1 MDLPKIEQKILKFW
15 QREKIFQKSL
25 ENRRKCPK
33 FVFYEGPPYAN
44 GKPGIHHL
52 LARAFKDIILRYKTM
67 RGFYVERKAGWDT
80 HGLPTE
86 MEAEK
91 KLGIKTKKDI
101 EKIGIEKFIKTCRE
115 SVFTYKKEWENFTK
129 RIGYWI
135 DLENSY
141 ITCSNEYIESVWWIL
156 KQIWKKGLLYQDY
169 KVVPY
174 CPRCGTSLSSH
185 EVAQGYKKVSDI
197 AIFLKFK
204 VKDIKSLEKDIKQK
218 DLKIPTYFL
227 VWTTT
232 PWTLCGNVALAVNP
246 NFSYVIIKIRTEN
259 KEEKLILAK
268 ERLKVIDQK
277 YQIIKEIKGK
287 DLLELEYQPIYKVSN
302 VSDKDIYK
310 VIKGDFVSS
319 DEGTG
324 IVHIAPAFGEE
335 DMEAI
340 KNQSSSFP
348 ILLTVDESGRM
359 KTPGYKW
366 NNMFIKDADKEIIA
380 DLKYRNLLYKKEIY
394 SHDYPFCWRC
404 DTPLIYYAKT
414 SWFIKTT
421 SVKKQLISNNEKIN
435 WIPNYLK
442 YGRFGEWLKD
452 IKDWNL
458 SRERFWGT
466 PLPIWQCEKCK
477 NTIIIG
483 SIKELEELSNKK
495 IKDLHRPY
503 IDKITFK
510 CEKCKGTV
518 RRVEEVIDCWFDS
531 GSMPF
536 AQSHFPFAFEKSQRL
551 ELKKLVKKL
560 NFPADFICEGID
572 QTRGWFYTLLA
583 ISTLL
588 GLGPSYKNV
597 ISHGIVLDAKGQKMS
612 KSKGNVI
619 SPSEVIDKYGA
630 DVARFYF
637 YTINSVGEPKRFD
650 LKDVRDLSRRFFD
663 TLWNVYL
670 FLYTYWNPSKGKKNK
685 IKLCF
690 TPSDFKGFKYSILDQ
705 WIISRLH
712 HLNSCVVEN
721 LEKYDVVSSARL
733 IKDFVEELSNWYVRR
748 SRKRFQKPSSEEEKN
763 QATSTLYYVLFHL
776 TKLLAPFCPFIS
788 EKLYQNLTK
797 MISGR
802 NFITNTKPSII
813 LKSVHLCDYPKPNKK
828 LINLRLEKK
837 MQEIKEIV
845 KQALAQRAKMR
856 IKVRQ
861 PLNELQITNYKLRK
875 EKELLEL
882 IKEEVNVKKVSFG
895 NKLILDTKITPELK
909 EEGIVREIIRQIQQM
924 RKDGG
929 LNPKQKIYLRYS
941 GKEFISSIIEKWK
954 EFIKEE
960 TNTFKLEQ
968 SSKRKERF
976 LVEKEFS
983 IEGENVWIGIKKR

>member
-1 MDLPKIEQKILKFW
+1 MNLPKIEQKILRFW

-25 ENRRKCPK
+25 ENRKKCSK

-91 KLGIKTKKDI
+91 KLGINTKKDI
-101 EKIGIEKFIKTCRE
+101 EKIGIDKFIKTCRE

-156 KQIWKKGLLYQDY
+156 KQIWERGLLYQDY

-185 EVAQGYKKVSDI
+185 EVAQGYKKVAEP

-204 VKDIKSLEKDIKQK
+204 VKDVKGLEADIEQK

-232 PWTLCGNVALAVNP
+232 PWTLPGNVALAVNP
-246 NFSYVIIKIRTEN
+246 NFSYVIIKLRVEN
-259 KEEKLILAK
+259 NDEKLILAK
-268 ERLKVIDQK
+268 ERLGVIDQK
-277 YQIIKEIKGK
+277 YQTIKEINGR
-287 DLLELEYQPIYKVSN
+287 DLLGLEYEPIYRASG
-302 VSDKDIYK
+302 VSDKSVYK
-310 VIKGDFVSS
+310 VIDGDFVSS

-335 DMEAI
+335 DMKVI
-340 KNQSSSFP
+340 KAQDSSFP
-348 ILLTVDESGRM
+348 ILLTVDGSGKMRA
-359 KTPGYKW
+359 PGYKW
-366 NNMFIKDADKEIIA
+366 NNMFVKDADNEIVA

-394 SHDYPFCWRC
+394 HHDYPFCWRC

-414 SWFIKTT
+414 SWFIKIT
-421 SVKKQLISNNEKIN
+421 SVKKQLISNNKKIN
-435 WIPNYLK
+435 WIPDYLK
-442 YGRFGEWLKD
+442 YGRFGEWLRD
-452 IKDWNL
+452 VKDWNL

-466 PLPIWQCEKCK
+466 PLPVWQCQKC
-477 NTIIIG
+477 NNIIVIG
-483 SIKELEELSNKK
+483 SINELEELSNKK
-495 IKDLHRPY
+495 VKDLHRPY
-503 IDKITFK
+503 IDRITFRCNK
-510 CEKCKGTV
+510 CGGVMK
-518 RRVEEVIDCWFDS
+518 RVDEVIDCWFDS

-536 AQSHFPFAFEKSQRL
+536 AQAHFPFAFARVQRPKSKAQNLEKL
-551 ELKKLVKKL
+551 IKKL

-583 ISTLL
+583 VSTLL
-588 GLGPSYKNV
+588 DLGPCYKNV
-597 ISHGIVLDAKGQKMS
+597 ISHGIVLDANGQKMS
-612 KSKGNVI
+612 KSRGNI
-619 SPSEVIDKYGA
+619 IIPEEIIEKYGA
-630 DVARFYF
+630 DTARFYF

-650 LKDVRDLSRRFFD
+650 FKDIEDLYRRFFA
-663 TLWNVYL
+663 TLWN
-670 FLYTYWNPSKGKKNK
+670 TYIFFSTYAEKDISPKPRIQN
-685 IKLCF
+685 LCL
-690 TPSDFKGFKYSILDQ
+690 LDK

-712 HLNSCVVEN
+712 NLNYKVIRN

-733 IKDFVEELSNWYVRR
+733 IKEFIEELSNWYVRR
-748 SRKRFQKPSSEEEKN
+748 SRRKFQKPNSKKEKN
-763 QATSTLYYVLFHL
+763 QASQTLYYVLLNL

-788 EKLYQNLTK
+788 EQLYRDLTK
-797 MISGR
+797 
-802 NFITNTKPSII
+802 ITSRSSFATIAEFRLAIPE
-813 LKSVHLCDYPKPNKK
+813 SVHLCDYPKPDKR
-828 LINLRLEKK
+828 LINPRLEKQ
-837 MQEIKEIV
+837 MREVREIT
-845 KQALAQRAKMR
+845 KQALAQRAKIG

-861 PLNELQITNYKLRK
+861 PLNELRIKNHELRR

-895 NKLILDTKITPELK
+895 NKLMLDTKITPELK

-929 LNPKQKIYLRYS
+929 LNPRQKIYLRYS

-954 EFIKEE
+954 EFIKQE
-960 TNTFKLEQ
+960 TNIFKLEQ
-968 SSKRKERF
+968 ASKRRERF
-976 LVEKEFS
+976 LAEKEFS
-983 IEGENVWIGIKKR
+983 IEKENLWIGIKKR

>member
-1 MDLPKIEQKILKFW
+1 MNLPKIEQKILRFW

-25 ENRRKCPK
+25 ENRKKCSK

-91 KLGIKTKKDI
+91 KLGINTKKDI
-101 EKIGIEKFIKTCRE
+101 EKIGIDKFIKTCRE

-156 KQIWKKGLLYQDY
+156 KQIWERGLLYQDY

-185 EVAQGYKKVSDI
+185 EVAQGYKKVAEP

-204 VKDIKSLEKDIKQK
+204 VKDIKGLEADIEQK

-232 PWTLCGNVALAVNP
+232 PWTLPGNVALAVNP
-246 NFSYVIIKIRTEN
+246 NFSYVIIKLRVEN
-259 KEEKLILAK
+259 NDEKLILAK
-268 ERLKVIDQK
+268 ERLGVIDQK
-277 YQIIKEIKGK
+277 YQTIKEINGR
-287 DLLELEYQPIYKVSN
+287 DLLGLEYEPIYRASG
-302 VSDKDIYK
+302 VSDKSVYK
-310 VIKGDFVSS
+310 VIDGDFVSS

-335 DMEAI
+335 DMKVI
-340 KNQSSSFP
+340 KAQDSSFP
-348 ILLTVDESGRM
+348 ILLTVDGSGKMRA
-359 KTPGYKW
+359 PGYKW
-366 NNMFIKDADKEIIA
+366 NNMFVKDADNEIVA

-394 SHDYPFCWRC
+394 HHDYPFCWRC

-414 SWFIKTT
+414 SWFIKIT
-421 SVKKQLISNNEKIN
+421 SVKKQLISNNKKIN
-435 WIPNYLK
+435 WIPDYLK
-442 YGRFGEWLKD
+442 YGRFGEWLRD
-452 IKDWNL
+452 VKDWNL

-466 PLPIWQCEKCK
+466 PLPVWQCQKC
-477 NTIIIG
+477 NNIIVIG
-483 SIKELEELSNKK
+483 SINELEELSNKK
-495 IKDLHRPY
+495 VKDLHRPY
-503 IDKITFK
+503 IDRITFRCNK
-510 CEKCKGTV
+510 CGGVMK
-518 RRVEEVIDCWFDS
+518 RVDEVIDCWFDS

-536 AQSHFPFAFEKSQRL
+536 AQAHFPFAFARVQRPKSKAQNLEKL
-551 ELKKLVKKL
+551 IKKL

-583 ISTLL
+583 VSTLL
-588 GLGPSYKNV
+588 DLGPCYKNV
-597 ISHGIVLDAKGQKMS
+597 ISHGIVLDANGQKMS
-612 KSKGNVI
+612 KSRGNI
-619 SPSEVIDKYGA
+619 IIPEEIIEKYGA
-630 DVARFYF
+630 DTARFYF

-650 LKDVRDLSRRFFD
+650 FKDIEDLYRRFFA
-663 TLWNVYL
+663 TLWN
-670 FLYTYWNPSKGKKNK
+670 TYIFFSTYAEKDISPKPRIQN
-685 IKLCF
+685 LCL
-690 TPSDFKGFKYSILDQ
+690 LDK

-712 HLNSCVVEN
+712 NLNYKVIRN

-733 IKDFVEELSNWYVRR
+733 IKEFIEELSNWYVRR
-748 SRKRFQKPSSEEEKN
+748 SRRKFQKPNSKKEKN
-763 QATSTLYYVLFHL
+763 QASQTLYYVLLNL

-788 EKLYQNLTK
+788 EQLYRDLTK
-797 MISGR
+797 
-802 NFITNTKPSII
+802 ITSRSSFATIAEFRLAIPE
-813 LKSVHLCDYPKPNKK
+813 SVHLCDYPKPDKR
-828 LINLRLEKK
+828 LINPRLEKQ
-837 MQEIKEIV
+837 MREVREIT
-845 KQALAQRAKMR
+845 KQALAQRAKIG

-861 PLNELQITNYKLRK
+861 PLNELRIKNHELRR

-895 NKLILDTKITPELK
+895 NKLMLDTKITPELK

-929 LNPKQKIYLRYS
+929 LNPRQKIYLRYS

-954 EFIKEE
+954 EFIKQE
-960 TNTFKLEQ
+960 TNIFKLEQ
-968 SSKRKERF
+968 ASKRRERF
-976 LVEKEFS
+976 LAEKEFS
-983 IEGENVWIGIKKR
+983 IEKENLWIGIKKR

>member
-25 ENRRKCPK
+25 KNRKRCPK

-91 KLGIKTKKDI
+91 KLGIKTKKEI

-129 RIGYWI
+129 RMGYWI

-185 EVAQGYKKVSDI
+185 EVAQGYKKIPEI

-204 VKDIKSLEKDIKQK
+204 VKDIKGLRKQK

-246 NFSYVIIKIRTEN
+246 NFSYVIIKIRTRN

-277 YQIIKEIKGK
+277 YQIVKEIKGK

-302 VSDKDIYK
+302 VSHKSIYK

-348 ILLTVDESGRM
+348 ILLTVDESGKM

-414 SWFIKTT
+414 SWFIKIT
-421 SVKKQLISNNEKIN
+421 SVKKQLVSNNKKIN

-466 PLPIWQCEKCK
+466 PLPIWQCQKCN

-510 CEKCKGTV
+510 CDKCKGV
-518 RRVEEVIDCWFDS
+518 MKRVVEVIDCWFDS

-536 AQSHFPFAFEKSQRL
+536 AQSHFPFAFERPQRL
-551 ELKKLVKKL
+551 EFKSQNLKKLVKKL

-588 GLGPSYKNV
+588 DLGPSYKNV

-619 SPSEVIDKYGA
+619 SPSEVIEQYGA

-637 YTINSVGEPKRFD
+637 YTINPVGEPKRFD
-650 LKDVRDLSRRFFD
+650 FKDIEDLYRRFFT
-663 TLWNVYL
+663 TLWNVYI
-670 FLYTYWNPSKGKKNK
+670 FFSTYGEKNISSKFRIQN
-685 IKLCF
+685 LCL
-690 TPSDFKGFKYSILDQ
+690 LDK

-712 HLNSCVVEN
+712 NLNHKVIEN

-748 SRKRFQKPSSEEEKN
+748 SRKRFQKPSSEKEKN
-763 QATSTLYYVLFHL
+763 QACQTLYYVLFYL

-797 MISGR
+797 MINRRSFPR
-802 NFITNTKPSII
+802 
-813 LKSVHLCDYPKPNKK
+813 SVHLCDYPKPNKK
-828 LINLRLEKK
+828 LINPRLEKK

-845 KQALAQRAKMR
+845 KQALAQRAKMK

-861 PLNELQITNYKLRK
+861 PLNELQISNYKLKK

-882 IKEEVNVKKVSFG
+882 IKEEVNVKKISFG
-895 NKLILDTKITPELK
+895 NELILDTKITPELK

-954 EFIKEE
+954 EFIKQE

-983 IEGENVWIGIKKR
+983 MEGENLWIGIKKR

>member
-1 MDLPKIEQKILKFW
+1 MNLPKIEQKILRFW

-25 ENRRKCPK
+25 ENRKKCSK

-91 KLGIKTKKDI
+91 KLGISTKKDI
-101 EKIGIEKFIKTCRE
+101 EKIGIDKFIKTCRE

-156 KQIWKKGLLYQDY
+156 KQIWERGLLYQDY

-174 CPRCGTSLSSH
+174 CPGCGTSLSSH
-185 EVAQGYKKVSDI
+185 EVAQGYKKVAEP

-204 VKDIKSLEKDIKQK
+204 VKDIKGLEADIEQK

-232 PWTLCGNVALAVNP
+232 PWTLPGNVALAVNP
-246 NFSYVIIKIRTEN
+246 NFSYVIIKLRVEN
-259 KEEKLILAK
+259 NDEKLILAK
-268 ERLKVIDQK
+268 ERLGVIDQK
-277 YQIIKEIKGK
+277 YQTIKEINGR
-287 DLLELEYQPIYKVSN
+287 DLLGLEYEPIYRASG
-302 VSDKDIYK
+302 VSDKSVYK
-310 VIKGDFVSS
+310 VIDGDFVSS

-335 DMEAI
+335 DMKVI
-340 KNQSSSFP
+340 KAQDSSFP
-348 ILLTVDESGRM
+348 ILLTVDGSGKMRA
-359 KTPGYKW
+359 PGYKW
-366 NNMFIKDADKEIIA
+366 NNMFVKDADNEIVA

-394 SHDYPFCWRC
+394 HHDYPFCWRC

-414 SWFIKTT
+414 SWFIKIT
-421 SVKKQLISNNEKIN
+421 SVKKQLISNNKKIN
-435 WIPNYLK
+435 WIPDYLK
-442 YGRFGEWLKD
+442 YGRFGEWLRD
-452 IKDWNL
+452 VKDWNL

-466 PLPIWQCEKCK
+466 PLPVWQCQKC
-477 NTIIIG
+477 NNIIVIG
-483 SIKELEELSNKK
+483 SINELEELSNKK
-495 IKDLHRPY
+495 VKDLHRPY
-503 IDKITFK
+503 IDRITFRCNK
-510 CEKCKGTV
+510 CGGVMK
-518 RRVEEVIDCWFDS
+518 RVDEVIDCWFDS

-536 AQSHFPFAFEKSQRL
+536 AQAHFPFAFARAQRPKSKAQNLEKL
-551 ELKKLVKKL
+551 IKKL

-583 ISTLL
+583 VSTLL
-588 GLGPSYKNV
+588 DLGPCYKNV
-597 ISHGIVLDAKGQKMS
+597 ISHGIVLDANGQKMS
-612 KSKGNVI
+612 KSRGNI
-619 SPSEVIDKYGA
+619 IIPEEIIEKYGA
-630 DVARFYF
+630 DTARFYF

-650 LKDVRDLSRRFFD
+650 FKDIEDLYRRFFA
-663 TLWNVYL
+663 TLWN
-670 FLYTYWNPSKGKKNK
+670 TYIFFSTYAEKDISPKPRIQN
-685 IKLCF
+685 LCL
-690 TPSDFKGFKYSILDQ
+690 LDK

-712 HLNSCVVEN
+712 NLNYKVIRN

-733 IKDFVEELSNWYVRR
+733 IKEFIEELSNWYVRR
-748 SRKRFQKPSSEEEKN
+748 SRRKFQKPNSKKEKN
-763 QATSTLYYVLFHL
+763 QASQTLYYVLLNL

-788 EKLYQNLTK
+788 EQLYRDLTK
-797 MISGR
+797 
-802 NFITNTKPSII
+802 ITSRSSFATIAEFRLAIPE
-813 LKSVHLCDYPKPNKK
+813 SVHLCDYPKPDKR
-828 LINLRLEKK
+828 LINPRLEKQ
-837 MQEIKEIV
+837 MREVREIT
-845 KQALAQRAKMR
+845 KQALAQRAKIG

-861 PLNELQITNYKLRK
+861 PLNELRIKNHELRR

-895 NKLILDTKITPELK
+895 NKLMLDTKITPELK

-929 LNPKQKIYLRYS
+929 LNPRQKIYLRYS

-954 EFIKEE
+954 EFIRQE
-960 TNTFKLEQ
+960 TNIFKLEQ
-968 SSKRKERF
+968 ASKRRERF
-976 LVEKEFS
+976 LAEKEFS
-983 IEGENVWIGIKKR
+983 IEKENLWIGIKKR

>member
-1 MDLPKIEQKILKFW
+1 MNLPKIEQKILRFW

-25 ENRRKCPK
+25 ENRKKCSR

-91 KLGIKTKKDI
+91 KLGIRTKKDI
-101 EKIGIEKFIKTCRE
+101 EKIGIDKFIKTCRE

-156 KQIWKKGLLYQDY
+156 KQIWERGLLYQDY

-185 EVAQGYKKVSDI
+185 EVAQGYKKVAEP

-204 VKDIKSLEKDIKQK
+204 VKDIKGLEADIEQK

-232 PWTLCGNVALAVNP
+232 PWTLPGNVALAVNP
-246 NFSYVIIKIRTEN
+246 NFSYVIIKLRTED
-259 KEEKLILAK
+259 EDEKLILNK
-268 ERLKVIDQK
+268 ERLGVIDQK
-277 YQIIKEIKGK
+277 YQIIKEINGR
-287 DLLELEYQPIYKVSN
+287 DLLGLKYEPIYRASGVF
-302 VSDKDIYK
+302 DKSIYK
-310 VIKGDFVSS
+310 VIDGDFVSS

-335 DMEAI
+335 DMKVI
-340 KNQSSSFP
+340 KAQDSPFP
-348 ILLTVDESGRM
+348 ILLTVDGSGKMR
-359 KTPGYKW
+359 TPGYKW
-366 NNMFIKDADKEIIA
+366 NNMFVKDADNEIIA

-394 SHDYPFCWRC
+394 HHDYPFCWRC

-414 SWFIKTT
+414 SWFIKIT
-421 SVKKQLISNNEKIN
+421 SVKKQLISNNKKIN
-435 WIPNYLK
+435 WIPDYLK
-442 YGRFGEWLKD
+442 YGRFGEWLRD
-452 IKDWNL
+452 VKDWNL

-466 PLPIWQCEKCK
+466 PLPVWQCQKC
-477 NTIIIG
+477 NNIIVID
-483 SIKELEELSNKK
+483 SINELEELSDKK
-495 IKDLHRPY
+495 VKDLHRPY
-503 IDKITFK
+503 IDRITFRCNK
-510 CEKCKGTV
+510 CGGAMK
-518 RRVEEVIDCWFDS
+518 RVDEVIDCWFDS

-536 AQSHFPFAFEKSQRL
+536 AQAHFPFAFARAQRPKSKAQNLEKL
-551 ELKKLVKKL
+551 IKKL

-583 ISTLL
+583 VSTLL
-588 GLGPSYKNV
+588 DLGPCYKNV
-597 ISHGIVLDAKGQKMS
+597 ISHGIVLDANGQKMS
-612 KSKGNVI
+612 KSRGNI
-619 SPSEVIDKYGA
+619 IIPEEIIEKYGA
-630 DVARFYF
+630 DTARFYF

-650 LKDVRDLSRRFFD
+650 FKDIEDLYRRFFA
-663 TLWNVYL
+663 TLWN
-670 FLYTYWNPSKGKKNK
+670 TYIFFSTYAEKDISPKPRIQN
-685 IKLCF
+685 LCL
-690 TPSDFKGFKYSILDQ
+690 LDK

-712 HLNSCVVEN
+712 NLNYKVIRN

-733 IKDFVEELSNWYVRR
+733 IKEFVEELSNWYVRR
-748 SRKRFQKPSSEEEKN
+748 SRRRFQKPNSKKEKN
-763 QATSTLYYVLFHL
+763 QASQILYYVLLNL

-788 EKLYQNLTK
+788 EQLYRDLTK
-797 MISGR
+797 IISR
-802 NFITNTKPSII
+802 SSFATIAELRLAIPE
-813 LKSVHLCDYPKPNKK
+813 SVHLCDYPKPDKR
-828 LINLRLEKK
+828 LINPRLEKQMRK
-837 MQEIKEIV
+837 VREIT
-845 KQALAQRAKMR
+845 KQALAQRAKTG

-861 PLNELQITNYKLRK
+861 PLNELRIKNHELRR

-895 NKLILDTKITPELK
+895 NKLMLDTKITPELK

-929 LNPKQKIYLRYS
+929 LNPRQKIYLRYS
-941 GKEFISSIIEKWK
+941 GREFISGIIEKWK
-954 EFIKEE
+954 KFIKQE
-960 TNTFKLEQ
+960 TNIFKLEQ
-968 SSKRKERF
+968 ASKRRERF
-976 LVEKEFS
+976 LAEKEFS
-983 IEGENVWIGIKKR
+983 IEKENLWIGIKKR

>member
-1 MDLPKIEQKILKFW
+1 MNLPKIEQKILRFW

-25 ENRRKCPK
+25 ENRKKCSK

-91 KLGIKTKKDI
+91 KLGISTKKDI
-101 EKIGIEKFIKTCRE
+101 EKIGIDKFIKTCRE

-156 KQIWKKGLLYQDY
+156 KQIWERGLLYQDY

-185 EVAQGYKKVSDI
+185 EVAQGYKKVAEP

-204 VKDIKSLEKDIKQK
+204 VKDIKGLEADIEQK

-232 PWTLCGNVALAVNP
+232 PWTLPGNVALAVNP
-246 NFSYVIIKIRTEN
+246 NFSYVIIKLRVEN
-259 KEEKLILAK
+259 NDEKLILAK
-268 ERLKVIDQK
+268 ERLGVIDQK
-277 YQIIKEIKGK
+277 YQTIKEINGR
-287 DLLELEYQPIYKVSN
+287 DLLGLEYEPIYRASG
-302 VSDKDIYK
+302 VSDKSVYK
-310 VIKGDFVSS
+310 VIDGDFVSS

-335 DMEAI
+335 DMKVI
-340 KNQSSSFP
+340 KAQDSSFP
-348 ILLTVDESGRM
+348 ILLTVDGSGKMRA
-359 KTPGYKW
+359 PGYKW
-366 NNMFIKDADKEIIA
+366 NNMFVKDADNEIVA

-394 SHDYPFCWRC
+394 HHDYPFCWRC

-414 SWFIKTT
+414 SWFIKIT
-421 SVKKQLISNNEKIN
+421 SVKKQLISNNKKIN
-435 WIPNYLK
+435 WIPDYLK
-442 YGRFGEWLKD
+442 YGRFGEWLRD
-452 IKDWNL
+452 VKDWNL

-466 PLPIWQCEKCK
+466 PLPVWQCQKC
-477 NTIIIG
+477 NNIIVIG
-483 SIKELEELSNKK
+483 SINELEELSNKK
-495 IKDLHRPY
+495 VKDLHRPY
-503 IDKITFK
+503 IDRITFRCNK
-510 CEKCKGTV
+510 CGGVMK
-518 RRVEEVIDCWFDS
+518 RVDEVIDCWFDS

-536 AQSHFPFAFEKSQRL
+536 AQAHFPFAFARAQRPKSKAQNLEKL
-551 ELKKLVKKL
+551 IKKL

-583 ISTLL
+583 VSTLL
-588 GLGPSYKNV
+588 DLGPCYKNV
-597 ISHGIVLDAKGQKMS
+597 ISHGIVLDANGQKMS
-612 KSKGNVI
+612 KSRGNI
-619 SPSEVIDKYGA
+619 IIPEEIIEKYGA
-630 DVARFYF
+630 DTARFYF

-650 LKDVRDLSRRFFD
+650 FKDIEDLYRRFFA
-663 TLWNVYL
+663 TLWN
-670 FLYTYWNPSKGKKNK
+670 TYIFFSTYAEKDISPKPRIQN
-685 IKLCF
+685 LCL
-690 TPSDFKGFKYSILDQ
+690 LDK

-712 HLNSCVVEN
+712 NLNYKVIRN
-721 LEKYDVVSSARL
+721 LEKYDVVSSARS
-733 IKDFVEELSNWYVRR
+733 IKEFIEELSNWYVRR
-748 SRKRFQKPSSEEEKN
+748 SRRKFQKPNSKKEKN
-763 QATSTLYYVLFHL
+763 QASQTLYYVLLNL

-788 EKLYQNLTK
+788 EQLYRDLTK
-797 MISGR
+797 
-802 NFITNTKPSII
+802 ITSRSSFATIAEFRLAIPE
-813 LKSVHLCDYPKPNKK
+813 SVHLCDYPKPDKR
-828 LINLRLEKK
+828 LINPRLEKQ
-837 MQEIKEIV
+837 MREVREIT
-845 KQALAQRAKMR
+845 KQALAQRAKIG

-861 PLNELQITNYKLRK
+861 PLNELRIKNHELRR

-895 NKLILDTKITPELK
+895 NKLMLDTKITPELK

-929 LNPKQKIYLRYS
+929 LNPRQKIYLRYS

-954 EFIKEE
+954 EFIRQE
-960 TNTFKLEQ
+960 TNIFKLEQ
-968 SSKRKERF
+968 ASKRRERF
-976 LVEKEFS
+976 LAEKEFS
-983 IEGENVWIGIKKR
+983 IEKENLWIGIKKR

>member
-1 MDLPKIEQKILKFW
+1 MNLPKIEQKILRFW

-25 ENRRKCPK
+25 ENRKKCSK

-91 KLGIKTKKDI
+91 KLGISTKKDI
-101 EKIGIEKFIKTCRE
+101 EKIGIDKFIKTCRE

-156 KQIWKKGLLYQDY
+156 KQIWERGLLYQDY

-185 EVAQGYKKVSDI
+185 EVAQGYKKVAEP

-204 VKDIKSLEKDIKQK
+204 VKDVKGLEADIEQK

-232 PWTLCGNVALAVNP
+232 PWTLPGNVALAVNP
-246 NFSYVIIKIRTEN
+246 NFSYVIIKLRVEN
-259 KEEKLILAK
+259 NDEKLILAK
-268 ERLKVIDQK
+268 ERLGVIDQK
-277 YQIIKEIKGK
+277 YQTIKEINGR
-287 DLLELEYQPIYKVSN
+287 DLLGLEYEPIYRASG
-302 VSDKDIYK
+302 VSDKSVYK
-310 VIKGDFVSS
+310 VIDGDFVSS

-335 DMEAI
+335 DMKVI
-340 KNQSSSFP
+340 KAQDSSFP
-348 ILLTVDESGRM
+348 ILLTVDGSGKMRA
-359 KTPGYKW
+359 PGYKW
-366 NNMFIKDADKEIIA
+366 NNMFVKDADNEIVA

-394 SHDYPFCWRC
+394 HHDYPFCWRC

-414 SWFIKTT
+414 SWFIKIT
-421 SVKKQLISNNEKIN
+421 SVKKQLISNNKKIN
-435 WIPNYLK
+435 WIPDYLK
-442 YGRFGEWLKD
+442 YGRFGEWLRD
-452 IKDWNL
+452 VKDWNL

-466 PLPIWQCEKCK
+466 PLPVWQCQKC
-477 NTIIIG
+477 NNIIVIG
-483 SIKELEELSNKK
+483 SINELEELSNKK
-495 IKDLHRPY
+495 VKDLHRPY
-503 IDKITFK
+503 IDRITFRCNK
-510 CEKCKGTV
+510 CGGVMK
-518 RRVEEVIDCWFDS
+518 RVDEVIDCWFDS

-536 AQSHFPFAFEKSQRL
+536 AQAHFPFAFARVQRPKSKAQNLEKL
-551 ELKKLVKKL
+551 IKKL

-583 ISTLL
+583 VSTLL
-588 GLGPSYKNV
+588 DLGPCYKNV
-597 ISHGIVLDAKGQKMS
+597 ISHGIVLDANGQKMS
-612 KSKGNVI
+612 KSRGNI
-619 SPSEVIDKYGA
+619 IIPEEIIEKYGA
-630 DVARFYF
+630 DTARFYF

-650 LKDVRDLSRRFFD
+650 FKDIEDLYRRFFA
-663 TLWNVYL
+663 TLWN
-670 FLYTYWNPSKGKKNK
+670 TYIFFSTYAEKDISPKPRIQN
-685 IKLCF
+685 LCL
-690 TPSDFKGFKYSILDQ
+690 LDK

-712 HLNSCVVEN
+712 NLNYKVIRN

-733 IKDFVEELSNWYVRR
+733 IKEFIEELSNWYVRR
-748 SRKRFQKPSSEEEKN
+748 SRRKFQKPNSKKEKN
-763 QATSTLYYVLFHL
+763 QASQTLYYVLLNL

-788 EKLYQNLTK
+788 EQLYRDLTK
-797 MISGR
+797 
-802 NFITNTKPSII
+802 ITSRSSFATIAEFRLAIPE
-813 LKSVHLCDYPKPNKK
+813 SVHLCDYPKPDKR
-828 LINLRLEKK
+828 LINPRLEKQ
-837 MQEIKEIV
+837 MREVREIT
-845 KQALAQRAKMR
+845 KQALAQRAKIG

-861 PLNELQITNYKLRK
+861 PLNELRIKNHELRR

-895 NKLILDTKITPELK
+895 NKLMLDTKITPELK

-929 LNPKQKIYLRYS
+929 LNPRQKIYLRYS

-954 EFIKEE
+954 EFIRQE
-960 TNTFKLEQ
+960 TNIFKLEQ
-968 SSKRKERF
+968 ASKRRERF
-976 LVEKEFS
+976 LAEKEFS
-983 IEGENVWIGIKKR
+983 IEKENLWIGIKKR

>member
-1 MDLPKIEQKILKFW
+1 MNLPKIEQKILRFW

-25 ENRRKCPK
+25 ENRKKCSK

-91 KLGIKTKKDI
+91 KLGISTKKDI
-101 EKIGIEKFIKTCRE
+101 EKIGIDKFIKTCRE

-156 KQIWKKGLLYQDY
+156 KQIWERGLLYQDY

-185 EVAQGYKKVSDI
+185 EVAQGYKKVAEP

-204 VKDIKSLEKDIKQK
+204 VKDIKGLEADIEQK

-232 PWTLCGNVALAVNP
+232 PWTLPGNVALAVNP
-246 NFSYVIIKIRTEN
+246 NFSYVIIKLRVEN
-259 KEEKLILAK
+259 NDEKLILAK
-268 ERLKVIDQK
+268 ERLGVIDQK
-277 YQIIKEIKGK
+277 YQTIKEINGR
-287 DLLELEYQPIYKVSN
+287 DLLGLEYEPIYRASG
-302 VSDKDIYK
+302 VSDKSVYK
-310 VIKGDFVSS
+310 VIDGDFVSS

-335 DMEAI
+335 DMKVI
-340 KNQSSSFP
+340 KAQDSSFP
-348 ILLTVDESGRM
+348 ILLTVDGSGKMRA
-359 KTPGYKW
+359 PGYKW
-366 NNMFIKDADKEIIA
+366 NNMFVKDADNEIVA

-394 SHDYPFCWRC
+394 HHDYPFCWRC

-414 SWFIKTT
+414 SWFIKIT
-421 SVKKQLISNNEKIN
+421 SVKKQLISNNKKIN
-435 WIPNYLK
+435 WIPDYLK
-442 YGRFGEWLKD
+442 YGRFGEWLRD
-452 IKDWNL
+452 VKDWNL

-466 PLPIWQCEKCK
+466 PLPVWQCQKC
-477 NTIIIG
+477 NNIIVIG
-483 SIKELEELSNKK
+483 SINELEELSNKK
-495 IKDLHRPY
+495 VKDLHRPY
-503 IDKITFK
+503 IDRITFRCNK
-510 CEKCKGTV
+510 CGGVMK
-518 RRVEEVIDCWFDS
+518 RVDEVIDCWFDS

-536 AQSHFPFAFEKSQRL
+536 AQAHFPFAFARAQRPKSKAQNLEKL
-551 ELKKLVKKL
+551 IKKL

-583 ISTLL
+583 VSTLL
-588 GLGPSYKNV
+588 DLGPCYKNV
-597 ISHGIVLDAKGQKMS
+597 ISHGIVLDANGQKMS
-612 KSKGNVI
+612 KSRGNI
-619 SPSEVIDKYGA
+619 IIPEEIIEKYGA
-630 DVARFYF
+630 DTARFYF

-650 LKDVRDLSRRFFD
+650 FKDIEDLYRRFFA
-663 TLWNVYL
+663 TLWN
-670 FLYTYWNPSKGKKNK
+670 TYIFFSTYAEKDISPKPRIQN
-685 IKLCF
+685 LCL
-690 TPSDFKGFKYSILDQ
+690 LDK

-712 HLNSCVVEN
+712 NLNYKVIRN

-733 IKDFVEELSNWYVRR
+733 IKEFIEELSNWYVRR
-748 SRKRFQKPSSEEEKN
+748 SRRKFQKPNSKKEKN
-763 QATSTLYYVLFHL
+763 QASQTLYYVLLNL

-788 EKLYQNLTK
+788 EQLYRDLTK
-797 MISGR
+797 
-802 NFITNTKPSII
+802 ITSRSSFATIAEFRLAIPE
-813 LKSVHLCDYPKPNKK
+813 SVHLCDYPKPDKR
-828 LINLRLEKK
+828 LINPRLEKQ
-837 MQEIKEIV
+837 MREVREIT
-845 KQALAQRAKMR
+845 KQALAQRAKIG

-861 PLNELQITNYKLRK
+861 PLNELRIKNHELRR

-895 NKLILDTKITPELK
+895 NKLMLDTKITPELK

-929 LNPKQKIYLRYS
+929 LNPRQKIYLRYS

-954 EFIKEE
+954 EFIKQE
-960 TNTFKLEQ
+960 TNIFKLEQ
-968 SSKRKERF
+968 ASKRRERF
-976 LVEKEFS
+976 LAEKEFS
-983 IEGENVWIGIKKR
+983 IEKENLWIGIKKR